1 MPWALLA
8 ALLAVAPVVP
18 EGDAQAYT
26 SLIDAKT
33 GAAIADGRYAQWVKD
48 DVLHIEAR
56 YDFPDG
62 RSVVERAA
70 VRLHPQLVQESWD
83 WTERKGEAL
92 IRQYEVDFHTRRA
105 VATRVDQHKRWK
117 EDLDIEPGKTF
128 AGIAFVAVIK
138 ALRDDLAPGQKF
150 DLKAVAFTPKPRI
163 APVNVIRRGAENIE
177 MAGRSLPA
185 DHYTIHPDIPGVVKL
200 FVKAPDQ
207 EVWLFGGGPPAFLR
221 FQGPMAEPDDPV
233 IRVDLIPA
241 PSPSAKAE
249 GRRSPPPKR

>member
-92 IRQYEVDFHTRRA
+92 IRQYEVDFHTRKA

-117 EDLDIEPGKTF
+117 EDLDVEPGKTF
-128 AGIAFVAVIK
+128 AGIAFVALIK
-138 ALRDDLAPGQKF
+138 SLRTELKPGEKRAF
-150 DLKAVAFTPKPRI
+150 KAVAFTPKPRV
-163 APVNVIRRGAENIE
+163 APVEIMRERPEDVH
-177 MAGRSLPA
+177 MAGRTIAA
-185 DHYTIHPDIPGVVKL
+185 DRYTIHPDIPAIARL
-200 FVKAPDQ
+200 FVTAPDQ
-207 EVWLFGGGPPAFLR
+207 HVWLFAAAPAAFLR
-221 FQGPMAEPDDPV
+221 YEGPLVEPKDPA
-233 IRVDLIPA
+233 IRVEVVPSQSPNATHPA
-241 PSPSAKAE
+241 
-249 GRRSPPPKR
+249 GRRGA